1 MQRMRQSTICR
12 FTSSS
17 RSCAFSGPLGVALP
31 ASDKASWN
39 STARLSQSLHSRS
52 SRSWAGVAACVVP
65 EFESR
70 KPLQVAWIQ
79 SSEASSSLENCRFSS
94 VCLSLAVLRRIWRF
108 AQAFVR
114 TRLPRSTNWNTAAA
128 IAKALSGSMAS
139 LGEARKEQSRR
150 EKEMG

>member
-1 MQRMRQSTICR
+1 MRQSTICR

-70 KPLQVAWIQ
+70 KLLQVAWIQ
-79 SSEASSSLENCRFSS
+79 SSETSRSLENCRFSS

-150 EKEMG
+150 EKEME